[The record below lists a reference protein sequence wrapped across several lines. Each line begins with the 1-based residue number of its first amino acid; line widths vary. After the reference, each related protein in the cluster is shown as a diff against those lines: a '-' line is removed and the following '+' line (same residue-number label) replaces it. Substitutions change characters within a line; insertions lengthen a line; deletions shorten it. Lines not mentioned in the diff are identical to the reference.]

1 MLTSCT
7 LVGRLGDKIPGHN
20 ERARYVEI
28 DDPAP
33 FSTGKDTLSTY
44 KIPVYVAVGSSLILT
59 SEKGKLVCVKGRLF
73 QDPELGIVVLDEMD
87 DVFTLPKAMK
97 DIVTEHK

>member
-7 LVGRLGDKIPGHN
+7 LVGRLGEKIPGHN

-33 FSTGKDTLSTY
+33 LKIGNDSLSTY
-44 KIPVYVAVGSSLILT
+44 RIPVYVAVGSSLILT

-73 QDPELGIVVLDEMD
+73 EDPELGVCVLDEMD
-87 DVFTLPKAMK
+87 DVFTLPKGMK
-97 DIVTEHK
+97 DIVHENK